1 MAILFEID
9 KLGRS
14 EIHGDPQSN
23 LLEILDPAQNNA
35 FTDNYLDFPID
46 LSKILFICSAN
57 TMETISQPLLDRMD
71 VIHLSSY
78 TFQEKKQI
86 YKNHIYPR
94 VLKEVYL
101 IYLQKLIIIK
111 NLKRLLS
118 HKNVFRLLMKVST
131 I

>member
-1 MAILFEID
+1 M
-9 KLGRS
+9 GRS

-71 VIHLSSY
+71 VIQLSSY

-94 VLKEVYL
+94 VLKEVLFILFYFHK
-101 IYLQKLIIIK
+101 I
-111 NLKRLLS
+111 NHNRLLS
-118 HKNVFRLLMKVST
+118 LKNVFRFLMKVST